1 MIRLMLADDHSI
13 VREGVKQL
21 LTLTTDISVVA
32 EASNAG
38 EVIQRL
44 HKNSV
49 DVLLLDINMPGASGV
64 ELIGEVCALRPL
76 LRVLVFSMH
85 NQAHIVLNALQLGAS
100 GYFSKNSDP
109 KLLLDAI
116 RAVSLG
122 ESFIDASIGENIALA
137 KAFPEQK
144 QPHTLLSPRE
154 LEIFSMLADGR
165 NIKYIAAQLHIS
177 NKTVSTHKTNL
188 MQKMHFASIVDLVR
202 YATQHGLVD

>member
-21 LTLTTDISVVA
+21 LTLTTDIKVVA

-38 EVIQRL
+38 EVIQKL
-44 HKNSV
+44 DKNSI
-49 DVLLLDINMPGASGV
+49 DVLLLDINMPGTSGV
-64 ELIGEVCALRPL
+64 ELIREVCALRPL

-85 NQAHIVLNALQLGAS
+85 NEAHIVVNALQLGAS

-122 ESFIDASIGENIALA
+122 ESFIDASIGESIALA

-144 QPHTLLSPRE
+144 QPHILLSPRE
-154 LEIFSMLADGR
+154 LEILSMLAAGK
-165 NIKYIAAQLHIS
+165 NIKDIAAQLQIS

-188 MQKMHFASIVDLVR
+188 MHKMRLVSIVDLVR
-202 YATQHGLVD
+202 YATQHGLVG